1 MTTVYTLTLNL
12 VIDVHFALEGIVPGV
27 ENYTKIRKKI
37 AAGKG
42 VNISRAFKRHGV
54 SAPAFVLLGDSDAE
68 LYMKMLAADGIE
80 AEAKLVHGQVRE
92 YVSLNDMVKNT
103 ETRICFKAFSAAS
116 SDALELGS
124 MLLPRLQPGDI
135 VCISGGLPEGVSP
148 ADVVKLSNTFREN
161 GALTVIDCAAMD
173 AASLKAAK
181 PWLIKPNL
189 SEAKALV
196 NDFSAPDPDCSGGAS
211 DTLIAS
217 LTQLSEN
224 VLLSLGPAGAVYAR
238 RAATEIRKK
247 ARRTAV
253 NGPTAPAERH
263 DASTY
268 KTPQNGLLEPFCGI
282 SLPAVKIPHCYS
294 TVGAGDNL
302 LAGFLYYLVNE
313 LPADPDGFSAGGA
326 IPEDAARKALETGL
340 NFAAEVC
347 SEVR

>member
-1 MTTVYTLTLNL
+1 MTAVYTLTLNP
-12 VIDVHFALEGIVPGV
+12 VIDVHFALEGIVPGA

-68 LYMKMLAADGIE
+68 LYMKMLASDGIE

-92 YVSLNDMVKNT
+92 YVSLNDMVNNT

-116 SDALELGS
+116 SDAIELGS
-124 MLLPRLQPGDI
+124 MLLHRLQPGDV

-148 ADVVKLSNTFREN
+148 ADVVKLSNMFREN

-173 AASLKAAK
+173 AASLKAAR

-196 NDFSAPDPDCSGGAS
+196 NDFSAPVPDCSGGAS
-211 DTLIAS
+211 DSLIAR
-217 LTQLSEN
+217 LTELSEN

-238 RAATEIRKK
+238 RIARETCKNTRKTP
-247 ARRTAV
+247 ANGTAV
-253 NGPTAPAERH
+253 PAECP
-263 DASTY
+263 DDSAY
-268 KTPQNGLLEPFCGI
+268 KTPQNGLFKPFCGI

-302 LAGFLYYLVNE
+302 LAGFLYYFVYV

-340 NFAAEVC
+340 NFAAEAC